1 MATYKLTYTLQE
13 KKWVH
18 YVDNVV
24 NTHDAVAKCDY
35 EHPEIPKEAFVQ
47 IQLIHE

>member
-1 MATYKLTYTLQE
+1 MATYKLIYTLQE
-13 KKWVH
+13 KKWE
-18 YVDNVV
+18 YYIDDVV
-24 NTHDAVAKCDY
+24 NSHEAVAQCDY